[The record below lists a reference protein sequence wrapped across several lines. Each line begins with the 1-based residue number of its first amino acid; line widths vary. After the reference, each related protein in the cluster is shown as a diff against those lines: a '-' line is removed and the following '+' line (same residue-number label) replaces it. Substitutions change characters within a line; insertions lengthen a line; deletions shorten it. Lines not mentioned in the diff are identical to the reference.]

1 VIERKLSNEIK
12 SLLRQ
17 FPAVAILGA
26 RQVGK
31 TTMAKEI
38 AAVQKKP
45 TLYLDLENPLDVRR
59 LEDPYTFLSDNKDKC
74 IIID

>member
-1 VIERKLSNEIK
+1 MIERKLSNEIK